1 MVRYRA
7 ILIFA
12 FATLVIPGLVRAQAT
27 PHSQPAPSLWR
38 FVDPNAKAVISIDWA
53 RIRDSQAGVMARDK
67 WMKAGALPALSIPG
81 LELLDEIDRVLISS
95 PGNPAA
101 GAQLS
106 GQSAGQSETP
116 SADESAQAPVLFAI
130 HGHFKPG
137 QVRQV
142 FARFGA
148 KSQSYNSFQVYRPQ
162 GKQGKDMA
170 CVLFDDETILFGD
183 ARSVFAALDR
193 NQFTASA
200 PEAPPAAGSIAARA
214 AAMES
219 NYDFWVIMDATEIL
233 SNDSVAALLRGGE
246 WASEAQGFEAGVSLR
261 AGLAADVTVRFSSD
275 AVAKRVTGEL
285 TRLMNT
291 ASRDRATDRQLQD
304 IAKKLKFNVDGSAAK
319 ISLRLTEQDV
329 EKSAQAWA
337 TARKVAPPSPRF
349 TVDRTAAPVPVKPPA
364 KPPVIRIEG
373 LDDGPREIP
382 YDVPT
387 Q

>member
-7 ILIFA
+7 ILVFA
-12 FATLVIPGLVRAQAT
+12 FATLVIPGMVRAQAT
-27 PHSQPAPSLWR
+27 THAQPAPSLWR
-38 FVDPNAKAVISIDWA
+38 FVDPDARALISIDWA
-53 RIRDSQAGVMARDK
+53 RIRDSQAGAMMRDK
-67 WMKAGALPALSIPG
+67 WLKAGALPALSIPG

-101 GAQLS
+101 GGQAARQLET
-106 GQSAGQSETP
+106 QSETQA
-116 SADESAQAPVLFAI
+116 ADELAQAPVLFAI

-148 KSQSYNSFQVYRPQ
+148 KPQSYNSFQVYRPQ

-193 NQFTASA
+193 NQFAASSPDA
-200 PEAPPAAGSIAARA
+200 ASAAGSIATRA

-219 NYDFWVIMDATEIL
+219 SYDFWVIMDATEIL

-246 WASEAQGFEAGVSLR
+246 WASEAKGFEAGVSLR
-261 AGLAADVTVRFSSD
+261 AGLVADVTVRFSSD
-275 AVAKRVTGEL
+275 AVAKRITGEL
-285 TRLMNT
+285 TRLMNA
-291 ASRDRATDRQLQD
+291 ASRDSATDRQLQD
-304 IAKKLKFNVDGSAAK
+304 IARKLKFNVDGSAAK

-337 TARKVAPPSPRF
+337 AARKVTPPTPGLR
-349 TVDRTAAPVPVKPPA
+349 VDRTAAPVPVKPSA

-382 YDVPT
+382 YDVPAK
-387 Q
+387 